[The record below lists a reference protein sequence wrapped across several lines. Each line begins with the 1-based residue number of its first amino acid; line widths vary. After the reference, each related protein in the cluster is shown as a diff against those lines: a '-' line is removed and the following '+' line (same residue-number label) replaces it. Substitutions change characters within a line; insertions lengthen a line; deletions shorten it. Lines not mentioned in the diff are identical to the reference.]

1 MRVSGSIIYGEID
14 PLSQEFTLQSVK
26 QLETNSVLNKEQIEL
41 MYQYIQRQNLSDGQ
55 VVSLNDQILV
65 NLNENELQELLNDL
79 EKILIELNSTSK
91 NRGE

>member
-26 QLETNSVLNKEQIEL
+26 QLETNSVLNKDQIEL

-65 NLNENELQELLNDL
+65 NLNENELQELHNDL

>member
-1 MRVSGSIIYGEID
+1 MRVSGSIIYVEID

-65 NLNENELQELLNDL
+65 NLNENELQELHNDL